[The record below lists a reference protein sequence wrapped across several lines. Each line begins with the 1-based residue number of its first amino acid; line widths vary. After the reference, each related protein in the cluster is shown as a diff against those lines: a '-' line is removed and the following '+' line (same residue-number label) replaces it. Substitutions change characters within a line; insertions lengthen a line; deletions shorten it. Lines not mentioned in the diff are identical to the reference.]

1 MLKDSLLQI
10 LLGRH
15 RRKEPT
21 VERPLLLSLAPF
33 LPLSFDLLL
42 SILSLPFSSATTPSL
57 PPRLRFFLPRIHAMA
72 TTTSS
77 TKSGLFRSLTSKLV
91 RKDEE
96 GGTSL
101 KPQRAGTLRS
111 KAREQMRTGRP
122 AVDHD
127 ARPPSLTIGH
137 DARPP
142 SLTIGDDGWGS
153 DGKVSYRRA
162 DELELIP
169 PLPSPSTPSSLRLL
183 LFHRSP

>member
-1 MLKDSLLQI
+1 MVE
-10 LLGRH
+10 

-42 SILSLPFSSATTPSL
+42 SILSLPFSSATTPCL

-122 AVDHD
+122 AVDY
-127 ARPPSLTIGH
+127 

-153 DGKVSYRRA
+153 DGKVSYRRV